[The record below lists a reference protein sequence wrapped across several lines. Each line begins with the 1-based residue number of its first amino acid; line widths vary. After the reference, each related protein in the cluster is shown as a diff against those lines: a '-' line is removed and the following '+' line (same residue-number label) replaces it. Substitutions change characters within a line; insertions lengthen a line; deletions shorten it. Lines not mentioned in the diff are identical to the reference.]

1 MSNKIIFIDSDC
13 SLCNRFVDLVF
24 KFDKKEDFKF
34 FLLNNDEGEL
44 KTIVYLEE
52 NQYFTRYSA
61 ISKVLSST
69 NIIFKIFFWFADFF
83 PNFLTNFIYDFV
95 ADNRNKVFGTGYC
108 TVIPQNRKFSQNEIN
123 TEVLSKATK
132 LSLSNS

>member
-61 ISKVLSST
+61 ISKVLKST
-69 NIIFKIFFWFADFF
+69 NIFFKIFFWFADFF
-83 PNFLTNFIYDFV
+83 PKFITNLIYDFV
-95 ADNRNKVFGTGYC
+95 ANNRNKVFGTGYC
-108 TVIPQNRKFSQNEIN
+108 TLIPQNRKFSQNEIN
-123 TEVLSKATK
+123 TEVLIIAKE

>member
-52 NQYFTRYSA
+52 NQYFTRYNA
-61 ISKVLSST
+61 ISKVLKST
-69 NIIFKIFFWFADFF
+69 NTSFMIFFWFADFL
-83 PNFLTNFIYDFV
+83 PKFLTNLIYDFV
-95 ADNRNKVFGTGYC
+95 ANNRNRVFGRGYC
-108 TVIPQNRKFSQNEIN
+108 TLIPENRKFTKNEISS
-123 TEVLSKATK
+123 EVLTKAK
-132 LSLSNS
+132 ELSLSNS